1 MKKFI
6 KQLIIFFIPLLII
19 FVLLEYAI
27 RQIPN
32 TYKYKNEWMLQHA
45 DSLNTLILGNS
56 HCMSGIDP
64 FFLTHKAFNFANSSQ
79 DLERDYF
86 ILTKYEEIYTELKYV
101 ILSFSYC
108 TLQDRMDYTDKSRL
122 KYYGIYM
129 GYDKYKYSVEITN
142 SITYEKIKEYLK
154 GNTSQ
159 YSPLGF
165 RVNDT
170 SIENLGISGIK
181 AAKRHTLN
189 NRESIAENLI
199 FLDKIIRF
207 CDSKQIKLI
216 LVTTPTYPSYYEHLN
231 EQQLDLLFS
240 TAKEKVDNYPN
251 ILYLN
256 FLKDDRFDDIDFKDG
271 DHLSKQG
278 AEKFTKMLK
287 DSIDYILKTEL

>member
-1 MKKFI
+1 
-6 KQLIIFFIPLLII
+6 
-19 FVLLEYAI
+19 
-27 RQIPN
+27 
-32 TYKYKNEWMLQHA
+32 MLQHA

-86 ILTKYEEIYTELKYV
+86 ILTKYKEIYTELKYV

-129 GYDKYKYSVEITN
+129 GYDKYKYSVEITS
-142 SITYEKIKEYLK
+142 SITYEKIREYLK

-159 YSPLGF
+159 YSPFGF
-165 RVNDT
+165 KINYT
-170 SIENLGISGIK
+170 SKENLGISGIK

-189 NRESIAENLI
+189 NRESVAENLI
-199 FLDKIIRF
+199 FLDRIIRF
-207 CDSKQIKLI
+207 CESKQIKLI

-287 DSIDYILKTEL
+287 DSIDYILKSEL